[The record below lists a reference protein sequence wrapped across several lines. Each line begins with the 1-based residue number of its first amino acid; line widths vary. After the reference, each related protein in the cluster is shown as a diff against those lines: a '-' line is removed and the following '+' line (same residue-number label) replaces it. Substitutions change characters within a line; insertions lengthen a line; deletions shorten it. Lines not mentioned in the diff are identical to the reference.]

1 MSSLTGHRRIT
12 KRAVAELSKDSS
24 DPLFA
29 NLKNA
34 NLQNHAVMRD
44 LFDVV
49 TLGHWLNFGQKH
61 HFMRRFDGQKP
72 YAAYLENVEWI
83 RSNALSAA
91 RKMQERIQSKFV
103 PMAGGAPK
111 PASRGGALTPEQRLG
126 GKLVF
131 DGGDGDGVDWQ
142 NLGNACHALQD
153 SFAGGHVLRKFDTDS
168 PDDAGRIADVL
179 VYIDDEDY
187 KKDHQELDE
196 AWFGKDS
203 AEFSPV
209 GRLAVEATK
218 ALIRTVVLTAV
229 KSGPQSPGVLDGW
242 ASFKDRWLAVS
253 PGLVSL
259 DPDEAI
265 RLVGTYATGTANG
278 LPLVG
283 HVTVNFDEDGLADE
297 LIKRYGTS
305 MDKVHAV
312 FAVLERDHW
321 SDSDDVA
328 QLYIERVQKAG
339 GRLEDALASYPALV
353 QKLIELLEDGW
364 TSRDERQCIQYLEQ
378 L

>member
-29 NLKNA
+29 NLKSA

-72 YAAYLENVEWI
+72 YAAYLENIEWI

-103 PMAGGAPK
+103 PMAGGTPK
-111 PASRGGALTPEQRLG
+111 PAPKGGALTPEQRLG
-126 GKLVF
+126 GKMVF

-153 SFAGGHVLRKFDTDS
+153 SFAGGHVLRKFDTDA
-168 PDDAGRIADVL
+168 PDDAGRIANVL

-187 KKDHQELDE
+187 KKDHKELDE
-196 AWFGKDS
+196 
-203 AEFSPV
+203 
-209 GRLAVEATK
+209 
-218 ALIRTVVLTAV
+218 
-229 KSGPQSPGVLDGW
+229 
-242 ASFKDRWLAVS
+242 
-253 PGLVSL
+253 
-259 DPDEAI
+259 
-265 RLVGTYATGTANG
+265 
-278 LPLVG
+278 
-283 HVTVNFDEDGLADE
+283 
-297 LIKRYGTS
+297 
-305 MDKVHAV
+305 
-312 FAVLERDHW
+312 
-321 SDSDDVA
+321 
-328 QLYIERVQKAG
+328 
-339 GRLEDALASYPALV
+339 
-353 QKLIELLEDGW
+353 
-364 TSRDERQCIQYLEQ
+364 
-378 L
+378 